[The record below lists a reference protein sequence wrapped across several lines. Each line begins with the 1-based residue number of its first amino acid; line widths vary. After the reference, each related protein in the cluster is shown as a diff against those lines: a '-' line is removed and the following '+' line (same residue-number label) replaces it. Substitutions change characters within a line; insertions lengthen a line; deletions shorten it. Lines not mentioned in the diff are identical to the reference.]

1 MSANN
6 IHRCLKRRS
15 LLLFSSVWNRTP
27 FVSKMTEIHAG
38 NLPPL
43 SLAAASALHW
53 EHKALY
59 IEYKEQ
65 GTIELPICGKK
76 KKWQDSSFYECLSV
90 PLCLLSPNILSLL
103 PLSSSLHLSSPARMM
118 TIALL
123 KMNWIWLCR
132 IWLHNGRTEHYNYY
146 SGFWSSTLLGELGF
160 PVLFLFPYF
169 FLCLS
174 ALPTWY
180 FSQPPSFS
188 SLSHAMQLTTVHYC
202 CLLK

>member
-1 MSANN
+1 MGQSCSPVYIIFSVSVGVIKYSLTAVMSANN
-6 IHRCLKRRS
+6 IHHCLKRRS

-76 KKWQDSSFYECLSV
+76 KKMTRLILLWMSFC
-90 PLCLLSPNILSLL
+90 PPLSLV
-103 PLSSSLHLSSPARMM
+103 SKH
-118 TIALL
+118 
-123 KMNWIWLCR
+123 
-132 IWLHNGRTEHYNYY
+132 
-146 SGFWSSTLLGELGF
+146 
-160 PVLFLFPYF
+160 
-169 FLCLS
+169 
-174 ALPTWY
+174 
-180 FSQPPSFS
+180 SFS
-188 SLSHAMQLTTVHYC
+188 FASLFFSPSLFASQDDDNSFTQDELN
-202 CLLK
+202 LALQDLAPQWKDRAL